1 MNRAGVRPAK
11 RLRVLHVISGL
22 GDGGAEAV
30 LYRVLTADRDN
41 DHTVVSL
48 IDRGRYGPLLEQ
60 AGITVETVG
69 LDRGR
74 VTPGGWRRL
83 LRLVRAARP
92 DVVQTWMYHADL
104 LGGLA
109 ARLAGVRAVVW
120 GVRAVDV
127 DPLSTRLVVAACAL
141 LSRIVPRRIVICSR
155 ESARRHL
162 ARGYARGRVV
172 VIPNGYDTGSLRPDT
187 AARARLREAWR
198 VPEEYFALGMVAR
211 WDPVKGHANLAA
223 ALARL
228 NTAGSPDWRLVL
240 VGEGIDEANGEL
252 MAELDRAG
260 IRDRTLLL
268 GARTDIAQVMS
279 ALDLH
284 VLASRTE
291 AFPNVVAEAMSCGT
305 PCVVTDVGDA
315 AYIVG
320 DTGWVV
326 PPRDEAALAAGL
338 CTALAA
344 LAVPQERLARQTAA
358 RARIEAEFSLPNVV
372 AQYVGVWRQAAEG
385 QRPGWTAAG

>member
-1 MNRAGVRPAK
+1 MNRADTSPR

-30 LYRVLTADRDN
+30 LYRVLTADSDN
-41 DHTVVSL
+41 DHSVVSL
-48 IDRGRYGPLLEQ
+48 TDEGRYGPLLKK
-60 AGITVETVG
+60 AGIAVETVG

-74 VTPGGWRRL
+74 VTLSGWRRL
-83 LRLVRAARP
+83 RRVVRAARP

-109 ARLAGVRAVVW
+109 ARLAGLRTVVW

-127 DPLSTRLVVAACAL
+127 DPLSTRLVVAVCAMM
-141 LSRIVPRRIVICSR
+141 SRIIPRRIVICSR

-162 ARGYARGRVV
+162 ARGYARDRVV
-172 VIPNGYDTGSLRPDT
+172 VIPNGYDTGSLRPDA
-187 AARARLREAWR
+187 AARGRLRDAWH
-198 VPEEYFALGMVAR
+198 VPSECFALGMVAR

-228 NTAGSPDWRLVL
+228 HHAGWPDWRLVL
-240 VGEGIDEANGEL
+240 AGQDIDGANGEL
-252 MAELDRAG
+252 TSVLDRAG
-260 IRDRTLLL
+260 IRERTLLL

-291 AFPNVVAEAMSCGT
+291 AFPNVVAEAMCCGT

-315 AYIVG
+315 AHIVG

-326 PPRDEAALAAGL
+326 PPRDDQALAAGL
-338 CTALAA
+338 SAARSVLAD
-344 LAVPQERLARQTAA
+344 PDRRESRQIAA
-358 RARIEAEFSLPNVV
+358 RARIEAEFSLPNIVG
-372 AQYVGVWRQAAEG
+372 QYVGVWRQAARV
-385 QRPGWTAAG
+385 QAGSRSDSD